1 MNNTKLTDDKS
12 VPYTFEPALNII
24 YIYISTRG
32 PQMWIESP
40 RSFST
45 LLSKKRNT
53 YETQWKY
60 PNVFMRNKVN
70 RTPHCDNSRHLFPR
84 IDHYEQ
90 WYVLT
95 HNEHKCQ
102 NESGENQMQR
112 GMSRQCSLFVCARS
126 SHKWSYST
134 HNGRCTNCALS
145 QNITNDISHS

>member
-1 MNNTKLTDDKS
+1 MTDDKS

-24 YIYISTRG
+24 YIDQGPTNVDREPSKFLDSFVKPGFYQTREHLWNST
-32 PQMWIESP
+32 
-40 RSFST
+40 
-45 LLSKKRNT
+45 
-53 YETQWKY
+53 KY
-60 PNVFMRNKVN
+60 PIVFMRNEVN

-102 NESGENQMQR
+102 NESGENQLQR
-112 GMSRQCSLFVCARS
+112 GMSGQCTLFVRARS
-126 SHKWSYST
+126 NHKRSIST
-134 HNGRCTNCALS
+134 HTGRCTNCALS